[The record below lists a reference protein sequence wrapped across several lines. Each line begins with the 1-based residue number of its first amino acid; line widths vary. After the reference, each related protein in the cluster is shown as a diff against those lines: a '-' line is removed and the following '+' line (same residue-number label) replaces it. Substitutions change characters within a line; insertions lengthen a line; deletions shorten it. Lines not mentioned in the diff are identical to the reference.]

1 MIRTF
6 TFFAYLP
13 TSPHVI
19 FACQKNQN
27 HSLLTPPN
35 VCQKAVH
42 VLSLIQY
49 CFQGKYTVSTWASI
63 LFTVI
68 KTLSKHINKYILYI
82 YHLGHLELYN
92 IFGFF
97 V

>member
-68 KTLSKHINKYILYI
+68 KTIKQTH
-82 YHLGHLELYN
+82 
-92 IFGFF
+92 
-97 V
+97 

>member
-6 TFFAYLP
+6 TFLAYLP

-27 HSLLTPPN
+27 HSLLTPPI
-35 VCQKAVH
+35 VCQKAV
-42 VLSLIQY
+42 LSLKQY

-68 KTLSKHINKYILYI
+68 KTLKQTH
-82 YHLGHLELYN
+82 
-92 IFGFF
+92 
-97 V
+97 